1 MARKRQAEGLPGA
14 RLLDKVPVISGIY
27 FIVRLALYYG
37 HLYRIIDLALVAGH
51 LNRSDFELNFSA
63 CAKLV

>member
-14 RLLDKVPVISGIY
+14 RLFYEVSVFSGIY
-27 FIVRLALYYG
+27 FIVRIALYYG

-63 CAKLV
+63 CAQLF

>member
-14 RLLDKVPVISGIY
+14 RLFDKVSVLSGIY
-27 FIVRLALYYG
+27 FIVRLALCYG
-37 HLYRIIDLALVAGH
+37 NLYWIIDLALVAGH

-63 CAKLV
+63 CA